1 MKIAVLGA
9 GMVGRTIAA
18 DLSANFDTTS
28 FDISQSNLLLLEKF
42 PKVKTTIS
50 DLSNFDGY
58 TSLLDGFDMA
68 VCAVPGFMGYQALKA
83 IINAGKNVV
92 DISFFSQ
99 DALTLDTLAK
109 QKNVTAIVDCG
120 VAPGM
125 SNWVLGHYNTQMKI
139 QEFECMVGGLPMQRI
154 KPWEYKAPF
163 SPIDVIEEYIR
174 PARYVVNGEIIT
186 RPALSDA
193 ELIDFPVVGTLESFN
208 TDGLRSI
215 LFTMKHIP
223 NMKEKTLRYPGHIA
237 LIQSL
242 QKAGFFSNDDVLV
255 KGKPVVPLELTSQL
269 LLNQWKLHPNEPEF
283 TIMSITCIGIMDNKP
298 TTIEYLL
305 YDENDRATGFSSM
318 SRTTGFT
325 CTAAVNLLH
334 QNLFTQKGV
343 FPPELVAGTPGTF
356 EFIINYLKDRAVVYK
371 KTVRQ

>member
-283 TIMSITCIGIMDNKP
+283 TIMYITCIGIMDNKP